1 MRRRGMRRRGTTLV
15 ELTLGMVMVVVLTF
29 ATTSLYSYSTRR
41 VAAEGA
47 NSAVQI
53 QANQCAT
60 EIAKMVA
67 QAKVCSVVAKGNA
80 QALVCEMPATG
91 TDEDMDGILDHFVP
105 DGSSRGKEVFNT
117 GFYVWFYMS
126 DDTGEWGHRG
136 AKLWRAVVYSANPPL
151 AGDVDQKWNT
161 YYGSGYRW
169 NLIDRVDFTCDPLK
183 QLTNYTI
190 TASSLNRADR
200 SLKSDPNGEGATLT
214 LSWSV
219 YWRNFRNLVVDGS
232 FEVPDLA
239 GAGSEQVT
247 TDALP
252 GGWESSSPGPYEVQS
267 SGVGAPSYYGKQHL
281 ELDADT
287 PGSIKQT
294 LATEAGKRYA
304 LSFAYTPR
312 PGCADNRIEVRW
324 NGAVI
329 ASLDGKGVLNP
340 KGAWSLKTY
349 SVTATGPTADLEFID
364 RSKAGD
370 KMGGLIDNVV
380 VIPK

>member
-1 MRRRGMRRRGTTLV
+1 MRRRGTTLV

-47 NSAVQI
+47 DSGVQI

-60 EIAKMVA
+60 EIAKMVS
-67 QAKVCSVVAKGNA
+67 QAKVCSVVTKGQA
-80 QALVCEMPATG
+80 RALVCEMPATG
-91 TDEDMDGILDHFVP
+91 TDEDADGILDHFVP

-126 DDTGEWGHRG
+126 NDSGEWGQPG
-136 AKLWRAVVYSANPPL
+136 TKLWRAVVYSANPPL

-169 NLIDRVDFTCDPLK
+169 NLIDRLDFTCDALK

-200 SLKSDPNGEGATLT
+200 SLKTDPNGQGATLT

-239 GAGSEQVT
+239 GAGSGQYT

-252 GGWESSSPGPYEVQS
+252 GGWESTSAGPFELQS
-267 SGVGAPSYYGKQHL
+267 NSVGAPSYYGKQHV

-287 PGSIKQT
+287 PSSIKQT
-294 LATEAGKRYA
+294 LGTVAGKRYA

-312 PGCADNRIEVRW
+312 PGCGDNRIEVRW

-329 ASLDGKGVLNP
+329 ANLDGKGALTR
-340 KGAWSLKTY
+340 KGGWTLERF
-349 SVTATGPTADLEFID
+349 SVTAQAASTDLEFID

-380 VIPK
+380 VYPQ